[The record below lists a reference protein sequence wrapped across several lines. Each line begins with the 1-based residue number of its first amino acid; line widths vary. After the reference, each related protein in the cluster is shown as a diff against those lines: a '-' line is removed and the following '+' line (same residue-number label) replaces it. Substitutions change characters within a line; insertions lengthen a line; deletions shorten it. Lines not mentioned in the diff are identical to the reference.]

1 MHLFYRLLLA
11 HIIADFPLQTS
22 QIFKI
27 KMNTQW
33 GVILHTLIVLIFSIL
48 FAFPYLENL
57 RVIIIIIIIFATHTI
72 IDKIKLDYSKKNDNQ
87 SLKIFLLDQF
97 LHISIIAALTFNF
110 EKIYLLIF
118 PFNNAFLNYLIH
130 LYNNDIFIISLIGY
144 IASVFFIPILLI
156 FVKEEY
162 ISYESQNLNKQKLNK
177 RKIINIKIP
186 ANQILDKLY
195 RLLLTLSAQYLD
207 DKYVIVIFLCFVIVS
222 LIPYQISAGR
232 TEKVYNL
239 KRIINTSLAIFIG
252 IALKMI

>member
-1 MHLFYRLLLA
+1 MFLFYRLLLA

-33 GVILHTLIVLIFSIL
+33 GVILHTLIVLIFSLL

-72 IDKIKLDYSKKNDNQ
+72 IDKIKLDYSKKNTNQ
-87 SLKIFLLDQF
+87 DIKIFLLDQF
-97 LHISIIAALTFNF
+97 LHIAIIAVLTFNF
-110 EKIYLLIF
+110 TESYLLSS

-144 IASVFFIPILLI
+144 ILSIFFIPILLI
-156 FVKEEY
+156 YIKEEG
-162 ISYESQNLNKQKLNK
+162 IPANPKKLNK
-177 RKIINIKIP
+177 EKILNIKIP
-186 ANQILDKLY
+186 ASQTIDKFY
-195 RLLLTLSAQYLD
+195 RLFLTISAQYLN
-207 DKYVIVIFLCFVIVS
+207 DKYIILIFICFVIIS
-222 LIPYQISAGR
+222 FIPYQMSAER

-252 IALKMI
+252 IILKMI